1 MTTHNG
7 RNAKIMIGA
16 VTVAEMAS
24 WSLDLSN
31 DEIDTSAFG
40 SSWKKSDVGMR
51 GWSLS
56 VSGHYDPDNTVG
68 QGLVEAAWAAG
79 SLITSIQAYVN
90 VSDYWVPDTTTANS
104 AGLSAGG
111 RVTSYAINQAHDA
124 VASISFTLSG
134 SNHITFVA
142 G

>member
-40 SSWKKSDVGMR
+40 STWKKSDVGMR

-56 VSGHYDPDNTVG
+56 VSGHYDPADTTG

-79 SLITSIQAYVN
+79 SLITSIHAHVN
-90 VSDYWVPDTTTANS
+90 ATSYWVPDTTTANA

-111 RVTSYAINQAHDA
+111 RVTSYSINQAHDA

-134 SNHITFVA
+134 SNHITFI
-142 G
+142 

>member
-1 MTTHNG
+1 MSTYNG
-7 RNAKIMIGA
+7 RNALIKIGA

-56 VSGHYDPDNTVG
+56 VSGHYDPVDTTG
-68 QGLVEAAWAAG
+68 QGLIEAAWAAG
-79 SLITSIQAYVN
+79 SLVTSIHAHVN
-90 VSDYWVPDTTTANS
+90 AASYWVPDTTTANA

-111 RVTSYAINQAHDA
+111 RVTSYSLSQSHDA
-124 VASISFTLSG
+124 VAGISFTLAGSG
-134 SNHITFVA
+134 PVTYV
-142 G
+142 